1 MKNTSAPTTTIIVEV
16 DRRTERYTRLEEAV
30 PFLKELA
37 GPVSVSRKEFNK
49 ARRMLGAALL
59 QLRKQTE
66 HGGWGAFRADLAA
79 RLDLNEHT
87 LRNCIKVAEKL
98 LTKRGNISP
107 AKVRAAA
114 NIHTCV
120 DLNRGELSMGKLE
133 ILAGA
138 RTPPRRS
145 VEEIH
150 AEMEAELEGSRGGT
164 GAQGQSGKGGGAM
177 DKFGSIVSGTN
188 GRMNVERAFP
198 PVTLLRQERA
208 RVDARHEQLMLDGV
222 YAEARTLIENV
233 SAMKLGVEKRSKVDE
248 LTRDYMAAVRKLVA
262 IDVVA

>member
-1 MKNTSAPTTTIIVEV
+1 MRVAEVLEEGLIALRPELDASQRLARLHTLV

-138 RTPPRRS
+138 RTPPRRTARCTS
-145 VEEIH
+145 
-150 AEMEAELEGSRGGT
+150 
-164 GAQGQSGKGGGAM
+164 
-177 DKFGSIVSGTN
+177 
-188 GRMNVERAFP
+188 
-198 PVTLLRQERA
+198 RA
-208 RVDARHEQLMLDGV
+208 RGRPTCAPTRRAR
-222 YAEARTLIENV
+222 R
-233 SAMKLGVEKRSKVDE
+233 
-248 LTRDYMAAVRKLVA
+248 
-262 IDVVA
+262 